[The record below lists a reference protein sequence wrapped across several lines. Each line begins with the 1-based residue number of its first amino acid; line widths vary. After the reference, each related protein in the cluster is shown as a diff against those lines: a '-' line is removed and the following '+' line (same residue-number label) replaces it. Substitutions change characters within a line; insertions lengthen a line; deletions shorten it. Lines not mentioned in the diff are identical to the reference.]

1 MKLMYQGSEAYRLD
15 APGEGALA
23 QNSAPSFEVFEGR
36 GLDAQ
41 ARRGVSSQLVTR
53 LRVLAAVVCA
63 LALLGIARVGIY
75 SAAVSVLADNTSIRS
90 DIKDA
95 RSTQGD
101 LRVERSVLSS
111 STRIGRIATQS
122 YGMVAADDPEQMV
135 AGSTEAPA
143 ADGSGAESSS
153 DSDATPGD
161 VAASSDAS
169 AGTDTSARAAASL
182 GNVAQTD
189 GDGSTAGSNAVTMDS
204 IG

>member
-135 AGSTEAPA
+135 AGSAEAPA
-143 ADGSGAESSS
+143 ADGSGQSPAPTPTPPL
-153 DSDATPGD
+153 ATWPR
-161 VAASSDAS
+161 APMPLRAPTPPPAPLPRW
-169 AGTDTSARAAASL
+169 ATSPRP
-182 GNVAQTD
+182 
-189 GDGSTAGSNAVTMDS
+189 TATAPPPVPMQ
-204 IG
+204 